1 MKAPAFVLAAV
12 LAFTPQ
18 QTTEQQLREL
28 RDTITTRIDAILAGL
43 VSTPTVIDPS
53 GLQAAINSAVPGTT
67 FYLRPGSVY
76 GATVVRRSVRITTQ
90 GIQASTARVTAADA
104 AGFAVVE
111 PTGNLPAFDIT
122 ASDVTIDNISIRGNV
137 DTHIQCG
144 STSATSLDQQPT
156 NVTLSRLYLDG
167 TAGAKRGI
175 GLHCQ
180 NATIKDSRIFGYRR
194 VGQDTQAIGGWNGPG
209 PYVISNNY
217 LEAAGEN
224 VMFGGAA
231 PGIAG
236 MVPRNIQIL
245 ANDFWKDPAWK
256 AAGYTVKNHLELKV
270 GEHVLVQG
278 NSFENMWAA
287 GQSYSIMLT
296 PQAQDAENP
305 NCIVADVTIEEN
317 TFVNVSG
324 GIVIKGRQQLG
335 TPCLQGSGFVVRR
348 NWLPVDRT
356 FNGGAA
362 QGWVLFISGEPRD
375 VTIEQNTFD
384 TNGNQVVFHDG
395 LPVFGFIYRGNLTL
409 RCGAYG
415 FSGWANGTT
424 QHRAALMSTY
434 FPGAVVTGNAF
445 GSFPSP
451 SNLPANLHVA
461 ASAITS
467 ADGYGT
473 GDFAVYGRP
482 RN

>member
-1 MKAPAFVLAAV
+1 VRVALIALALLALQDTPQSLANELRALAARV
-12 LAFTPQ
+12 DALA
-18 QTTEQQLREL
+18 RA
-28 RDTITTRIDAILAGL
+28 DT
-43 VSTPTVIDPS
+43 VDPS
-53 GLQAAINSAVPGTT
+53 GLQAAIDGATDGTT
-67 FYLRPGSVY
+67 LYLRPNAVY
-76 GATVVRRSVRITTQ
+76 GATRVRRSVRLTTQ
-90 GIQASTARVTAADA
+90 ASVASTARVTAADA
-104 AGFAVVE
+104 AGFAIVE

-122 ASDVTIDNISIRGNV
+122 ASDVTIDAIAIRGNV

-144 STSATSLDQQPT
+144 STSATDAELQPT
-156 NVTLSRLYLDG
+156 NVTLSRLSLDG

-175 GLHCQ
+175 GLHCR
-180 NATIKDSRIFGYRR
+180 NATIEHSRIFGYRR

-209 PYVISNNY
+209 PYIIRNNY

-231 PGIAG
+231 PAIPG
-236 MVPRNIQIL
+236 MVPRYIQIL
-245 ANDFWKDPAWK
+245 ENHFWKDPAWK
-256 AAGYTVKNHLELKV
+256 AFGYTVKNHLEFKV
-270 GEHVLVQG
+270 GEHVLVRG
-278 NSFENMWAA
+278 NRFEHMWAA

-296 PQAQDAENP
+296 PQAQDAANP

-317 TFVNVSG
+317 VFVNVSG

-362 QGWVLFISGEPRD
+362 QGWPLFISGEPRD

-384 TNGNQVVFHDG
+384 TNGNQVVFQDG
-395 LPVFGFIYRGNLTL
+395 LPVFGFRFTGNLVL

-424 QHRAALMSTY
+424 QHRAVLLTTY
-434 FPGAVVTGNAF
+434 APGAVVTGNAF
-445 GSFPSP
+445 GSFPTA
-451 SNLPANLHVA
+451 SNLPGNLHVA
-461 ASAITS
+461 AAAITTT
-467 ADGYGT
+467 DGYGT
-473 GDFAVYGRP
+473 GEFAGYGRP
-482 RN
+482 RE